1 MKGFGGGYPE
11 GALSRLGLDP
21 IECYRFAL
29 SQPVATQVMGVLNE
43 DQLRQNVKAA
53 RDFKP
58 MSQQE
63 QQDLLD
69 RVKTEATDGRFERF
83 KSTSEFD
90 GPHHK
95 RQHGFV

>member
-1 MKGFGGGYPE
+1 
-11 GALSRLGLDP
+11 
-21 IECYRFAL
+21 
-29 SQPVATQVMGVLNE
+29 
-43 DQLRQNVKAA
+43 
-53 RDFKP
+53 